1 MLNKHLGYRL
11 FAALLLCL
19 SAGSLFSARAHAGI
33 RLSEE
38 KPARGDAFLVSLEDE
53 IPTGRVWAELDGRK
67 FPLRPSGD
75 GAWKGFL
82 AIDREEKP
90 GKRTVKLF
98 CGSGDKQ
105 SPLGSKEIT
114 VSDKKFPEQR
124 LTVDESKVTLSKE
137 DLERALREKE
147 IISAALG
154 LRSEDIDWPSRWT
167 TPLSGVHSSPFG
179 LDRYYNGKRG
189 SYHGGIDIAGAAGSE
204 VKASSGGRVALTGD
218 FFYTGNTVFIDH
230 GCGVISGYF
239 HMQEIKVPEGK
250 SVSAGETVG
259 LVGSTGR
266 STGPHLHF
274 STYVCGVKVDPDS
287 VLRLTET
294 P

>member
-1 MLNKHLGYRL
+1 MLINPLRYR
-11 FAALLLCL
+11 FFVALLCL
-19 SAGSLFSARAHAGI
+19 SAATFLTSPAHAGI
-33 RLSEE
+33 HLSEE
-38 KPARGDAFLVSLEDE
+38 KPARGDAFLISLENE
-53 IPTGRVWAELDGRK
+53 NPSGKVWAELGDRK
-67 FPLRPSGD
+67 FPLRPGGD
-75 GAWKGFL
+75 GMWKGFL

-90 GKRTVKLF
+90 GKKTLRLF
-98 CGSGDKQ
+98 CGSAEKP
-105 SPLGSKEIT
+105 SLLGSREIT
-114 VSDKKFPEQR
+114 VSDRKFPEQR
-124 LTVDESKVTLSKE
+124 LKVEESKVTLSGE

-147 IISAALG
+147 IISSALG
-154 LRSEDIDWPSRWT
+154 LRSEDIDWPSLWK
-167 TPLSGVHSSPFG
+167 TPLEGVHSSPFG

-239 HMQEIKVPEGK
+239 HMQEIKVKEGAT
-250 SVSAGETVG
+250 VTAGDIVG